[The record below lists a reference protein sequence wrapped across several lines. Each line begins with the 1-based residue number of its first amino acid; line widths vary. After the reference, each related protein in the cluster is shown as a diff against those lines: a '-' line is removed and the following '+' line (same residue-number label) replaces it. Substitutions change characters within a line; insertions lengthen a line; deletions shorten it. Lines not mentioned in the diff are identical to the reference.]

1 MTESMGRNVVLT
13 RDILRKMGTADASK
27 QGVSPPRAGQRLGYS
42 SERIDP
48 TLAKARLNY
57 GERRT

>member
-1 MTESMGRNVVLT
+1 MTESMGRNVILS
-13 RDILRKMGTADASK
+13 REILRKMGTADESTQGAS
-27 QGVSPPRAGQRLGYS
+27 SPGTGQRLGYS

-48 TLAKARLNY
+48 TLAKVRLNY